1 MIKCIQVIIMREK
14 FELLLN
20 GLNIELTEKK
30 YNQFIKYFEILVEWN
45 SKINL
50 TTIVEFEDVFIKHF
64 YDSLCL
70 VKGIDLSNQSLFD
83 VGSGAGFP
91 SIPLKIIYEDL
102 SITIID
108 SLNKR
113 INYLKIL
120 IKELGIEVELIHGR
134 AEEHKNKNYYDLVTA
149 RAVSNLQ
156 ILSELCIPFVK
167 KDGNFIALK
176 GSNFKDE
183 LNKSKNA
190 IKTLG
195 GKLNKVIEYDIEGL
209 GRSLII
215 INKIEETN
223 SKYPRIYGK
232 IKSNPL

>member
-1 MIKCIQVIIMREK
+1 MYTGDYMREQ
-14 FELLLN
+14 FEVLLK
-20 GLNIELTEKK
+20 GLNIDLTQEKYDQFTK
-30 YNQFIKYFEILVEWN
+30 YYEILIEWN

-50 TTIVEFEDVFIKHF
+50 TAITEFEDVFIKHF

-70 VKGIDLSNQSLFD
+70 VKGIELSNQSLLD

-91 SIPLKIIYEDL
+91 SIPLKIIYENLDV
-102 SITIID
+102 TIID

-113 INYLKIL
+113 INFLKIL
-120 IKELGIEVELIHGR
+120 TKELNIEAELIHGR
-134 AEEHKNKNYYDLVTA
+134 AEEHKNKNHYDLVTA

-156 ILSELCIPFVK
+156 VLSEICVPFVK
-167 KDGNFIALK
+167 KGGYFISLK
-176 GSNFKDE
+176 GSKYSDE
-183 LNKSKNA
+183 LEHSKNA

-195 GKLNKVIEYDIEGL
+195 GELKKVIEYDIEGI

-215 INKIEETN
+215 INKVKETN
-223 SKYPRIYGK
+223 NKYPRIYGK

>member
-1 MIKCIQVIIMREK
+1 MREK

-20 GLNIELTEKK
+20 GLDIELTEKK
-30 YNQFIKYFEILVEWN
+30 YDQFIKYYEILVEWN

-50 TTIVEFEDVFIKHF
+50 TAITEFEDVFIKHF

-70 VKGIDLSNQSLFD
+70 VKGIKLTNQLLFD

-91 SIPLKIIYEDL
+91 SIPLKIIYSDL
-102 SITIID
+102 DVTIID

-113 INYLKIL
+113 INFLKL
-120 IKELGIEVELIHGR
+120 LTKELSIDIRLIHGR

-167 KDGNFIALK
+167 KEGYFIALK
-176 GSNFKDE
+176 GSNFKEE
-183 LNKSKNA
+183 LEKSSNV

-195 GKLNKVIEYDIEGL
+195 GKLNEVIEYTIEGL

-215 INKIEETN
+215 IKKVKETN

>member
-1 MIKCIQVIIMREK
+1 MREK

-20 GLNIELTEKK
+20 GLNINLTQKMYDQFMK
-30 YNQFIKYFEILVEWN
+30 YYEILIEWN

-50 TTIVEFEDVFIKHF
+50 TAMTDFDDVFIKHF

-70 VKGIDLSNQSLFD
+70 VKGTDLTNQSLLD

-91 SIPLKIIYEDL
+91 SIPLKIVYENL
-102 SITIID
+102 EITIID

-113 INYLKIL
+113 INFLKVL
-120 IKELGIEVELIHGR
+120 TKELNVNVKLIHGR
-134 AEEHKNKNYYDLVTA
+134 AEEHKNRNHYDLVTA
-149 RAVSNLQ
+149 RAFSNVQ
-156 ILSELCIPFVK
+156 VLSELCIPYVK
-167 KDGNFIALK
+167 KEGLFIALK
-176 GSNFKDE
+176 GSNFKEE
-183 LNKSKNA
+183 LNNSSNA

-195 GKLNKVIEYDIEGL
+195 GKLNNVIEYDIEGI

-215 INKIEETN
+215 INKVKETN